1 MSANYTAE
9 EKALLDQ
16 AAALAKDPAAH
27 EGTAKETIRRL
38 RTAKDKYTDL
48 YRRQGARS
56 VEEAG
61 GRGAAAGDNQRTK
74 EKAEAFGEALA
85 AAEAAVGD

>member
-9 EKALLDQ
+9 EKQLLDE
-16 AAALAKDPAAH
+16 AAAIVKDPAAH
-27 EGTAKETIRRL
+27 AETARETIRRL

-56 VEEAG
+56 VAEAG
-61 GRGAAAGDNQRTK
+61 GRGAAAGDNQRTQ
-74 EKAEAFGEALA
+74 EKAEEFSKALA
-85 AAEAAVGD
+85 EVEAAVGD